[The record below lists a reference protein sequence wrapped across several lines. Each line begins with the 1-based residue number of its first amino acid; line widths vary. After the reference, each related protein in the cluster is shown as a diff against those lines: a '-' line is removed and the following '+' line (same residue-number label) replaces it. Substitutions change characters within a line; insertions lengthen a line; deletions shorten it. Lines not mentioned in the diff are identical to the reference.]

1 MTARLLFSLA
11 AAALAAAA
19 PVELLRPGLY
29 HKGELAP
36 QAAGEWLGLTAA
48 DASASE
54 PAAGYRWRRCAVVLE
69 PALDPLVDQDSERTG
84 SDVKI
89 EGARPLFLVRG
100 LDRLASV
107 RVRTAL
113 AGKRVTGA
121 LAIEFDGVA
130 YALVAA
136 PSVALRAG
144 AVAQTL
150 NQWPV
155 AARDTRLDLLWAGD
169 LDGDGRLDLLLAAS
183 AQGTSVE
190 SVLYLSSAAAP
201 GRLVEAVARLRT
213 AGD

>member
-36 QAAGEWLGLTAA
+36 QAAGEWLALAPA
-48 DASASE
+48 DAPAPD
-54 PAAGYRWRRCAVVLE
+54 PAAGYRWRRCAVALE

-84 SDVKI
+84 SEVKV

-100 LDRLASV
+100 FDRLERV

-113 AGKRVTGA
+113 AGKRVTGS
-121 LAIEFDGVA
+121 LAIDLDGVA
-130 YALVAA
+130 YALAAA
-136 PSVALRAG
+136 PSVVLRAG

-150 NQWPV
+150 SEWPA
-155 AARDTRLDLLWAGD
+155 AARDARLDLVWAGD

-183 AQGTSVE
+183 AQGAAVE
-190 SVLYLSSAAAP
+190 SVLYLSSAAAS